1 MTRSAIPR
9 HHGHQPTRGEQDRV
23 NRMLDTALDMALDLT
38 FPASDP
44 VAITATTSPPSNAL
58 GTKHTELP
66 DDCVAYRKTAVF
78 TQDTVPAGLLRAHRT
93 AAGVWALIHVLDGRL
108 LYRINEPTTSELVI
122 EPGVPGVIEP
132 AVSHEIAPLG
142 MSRFY
147 VEFHRR
153 PPPS

>member
-44 VAITATTSPPSNAL
+44 VAITASTSPPSNAP

-122 EPGVPGVIEP
+122 EPGIPGVI
-132 AVSHEIAPLG
+132 
-142 MSRFY
+142 
-147 VEFHRR
+147 
-153 PPPS
+153 